1 MSQIANGP
9 LNPLTALSDSICE
22 QANIGCAVTTE
33 GGESGVCAFGSIL
46 NINQYKSNDGMI
58 AFRNMLKDLEKRLP
72 KASRLL
78 YRILSP
84 ESDFV
89 TGLVI
94 KERLINSPFEL
105 APHIHK
111 VLIDDVMWSSSS
123 DYELEKGES
132 HEDFKFTHL
141 LFLSSFETESNS
153 RSDIP
158 DENQEGLGHKKKR
171 KQDKKAAVDSRVY
184 LHWEDEILIEKCIFS
199 HSWQNTAK
207 PVVVR
212 AGKKFHSFNLLYA
225 MKWDDYLDM
234 VDRLAS
240 A

>member
-1 MSQIANGP
+1 M
-9 LNPLTALSDSICE
+9 NPLTALSDAICD

-33 GGESGVCAFGSIL
+33 GGESGVCAFGTIL
-46 NINQYKSNDGMI
+46 NINQYKSNVGMT
-58 AFRNMLKDLEKRLP
+58 AFLNLLKDLEKRLP

-78 YRILSP
+78 ARMLAP
-84 ESDFV
+84 HSDFV
-89 TGLVI
+89 TGLVV

-111 VLIDDVMWSSSS
+111 VLIDDVMWSSSN

-132 HEDFKFTHL
+132 HQDYKFTHL
-141 LFLSSFETESNS
+141 LLLSSFETESSS
-153 RSDIP
+153 RSDVP
-158 DENQEGLGHKKKR
+158 EDDHQPEGLGHKKKR
-171 KQDKKAAVDSRVY
+171 KQDKKAAVASRVY
-184 LHWEDEILIEKCIFS
+184 LHWEDEIFIEKALFS
-199 HSWQNTAK
+199 HCWQNAAK

-225 MKWDDYLDM
+225 IKWDDYLDL